1 MVKSN
6 KIKLSYSNNN
16 NNNDNNNNNNNN
28 SNSNNFTDQV
38 TLKDNKNCNYQIFQ
52 KNSPFREKAQVFL
65 ENRGF
70 FWL

>member
-16 NNNDNNNNNNNN
+16 NNNDNNNNNNN